1 MVFPLLPR
9 TRFNIILLLLGSV
22 SFFKAQLTANPDAQ
36 TSPLSIS
43 TKPEKGLR
51 ITGKIIDPEGI
62 LAKASHISLFVK
74 SANTDHRLTSV
85 LSLQKSD
92 SQDGFLFLVAVAGAL
107 QTDGIL
113 RAIDP
118 SGLPFSIPGLPAGK
132 VTLLLHIRGTHVPR
146 TLFAPVFTGVRV
158 VSFEQTINLT
168 TDQDGVI
175 IRAAPPADAP
185 VLNVTIKSPNGI
197 PLPQGEL
204 NVEYRSE
211 EPKAAGCILLGD
223 FSTAQF
229 PIENGRAKIRLP
241 APGWI
246 KIRQAYVAPEQR
258 IADKFLH
265 NFIRIPDGSTE
276 QELILEL
283 Q

>member
-1 MVFPLLPR
+1 MALLLPR
-9 TRFNIILLLLGSV
+9 TRLHIALLLLGIV
-22 SFFKAQLTANPDAQ
+22 SFFSGQLIANPDSP
-36 TSPLSIS
+36 TSVPADLKKS
-43 TKPEKGLR
+43 EKGLR

-62 LAKASHISLFVK
+62 LAQASHISLFVRS
-74 SANTDHRLTSV
+74 SANTDHRLIPV
-85 LSLQKSD
+85 LSLHKSD
-92 SQDGFLFLVAVAGAL
+92 SQNGFLFLVAVDGAL
-107 QTDGIL
+107 QTDRIL

-118 SGLPFSIPGLPAGK
+118 SGLPFSILGLPAGN
-132 VTLLLHIRGTHVPR
+132 VTFILHIRGTEVPR
-146 TLFAPVFTGVRV
+146 TLFAPFFTRVRV

-168 TDQDGVI
+168 TDREGII
-175 IRAAPPADAP
+175 IRAAPSADAP
-185 VLNVTIKSPNGI
+185 VLNVTIKSPSGI
-197 PLPQGEL
+197 PLPSGEL

-211 EPKAAGCILLGD
+211 KPKAAGSILLGD

-229 PIENGRAKIRLP
+229 SIENGRAKIRLP
-241 APGWI
+241 APGWL

-265 NFIRIPDGSTE
+265 NFIRVPDGSTE